1 MQTLSSTDKNK
12 YSLYLIVFVAA
23 FSGLLVG
30 FNTTI
35 ASGAILFIEK
45 DFPLTGFNVSL
56 IISSVLF
63 GAFVSALASGII
75 ADHYGRRRLMMFNS
89 IVFFCGSLCSLFAP
103 TVFWLIVSRT
113 IVGFA
118 IGISSYVAPL
128 YISELAPFRKRGIM
142 VGFTQLFI
150 VIGIVISYAVDYG
163 FAFGGHWRL
172 MFGTGVIPAL
182 MLFTGLLFVPESPRW
197 LVAHDK
203 DHEARKVL
211 QMTHADTNNVE
222 IELFE
227 IKESLNEQRNDWRIL
242 FKPWVLPAAIVGFGI
257 AALQQLV
264 GISIFTYYSP
274 AILAY
279 NSGDQAST
287 AILTTFGIG
296 TLLVLFTIIAL
307 PLIDRWG
314 RRPLLLLGSTG
325 MTLGLLM
332 LSAVFRW
339 PLKNA
344 EVLSWSAVIVYI
356 SSFAISFGPIGW
368 LMITELFPLRIRGLA
383 TSLATAIIWGISLL
397 VVFTFIPMVEL
408 LQLSKL
414 FGLYGSLC
422 FLSLLFVYFLVPET
436 KKITLERIEANLRS
450 GKKSRYLGE

>member
-1 MQTLSSTDKNK
+1 MQTLSSIKQNK

-23 FSGLLVG
+23 FSGLLIG
-30 FNTTI
+30 FNTAV

-45 DFPLTGFNVSL
+45 DFPLTAFNVSL

-63 GAFVSALASGII
+63 GAFVSAMISGRI
-75 ADHYGRRRLMMFNS
+75 ADHYGRRRLMMFNALL
-89 IVFFCGSLCSLFAP
+89 FFCGSLCSFFAP
-103 TVFWLIVSRT
+103 TVLWLILSRT

-118 IGISSYVAPL
+118 TGISSYVAPL

-142 VGFTQLFI
+142 VGFAQLFI
-150 VIGIVISYAVDYG
+150 VIGILISYAADYG

-172 MFGTGVIPAL
+172 MFGIGIIPAL

-197 LVAHDK
+197 LVANDR
-203 DHEARKVL
+203 DHEAQEVL
-211 QMTHADTNNVE
+211 QMVHTDTNVE
-222 IELFE
+222 LELFE
-227 IKESLNEQRNDWRIL
+227 IKESLNEQRNDWRVL

-264 GISIFTYYSP
+264 GISIFIYYAP
-274 AILAY
+274 AILMY
-279 NSGDQAST
+279 KGGDQAST
-287 AILTTFGIG
+287 AILATFGIG
-296 TLLVLFTIIAL
+296 ILLVFFTIVAL

-314 RRPLLLLGSTG
+314 RRPLLLLGSSG
-325 MTLGLLM
+325 MTLSLL
-332 LSAVFRW
+332 LLGAIFRW
-339 PLKNA
+339 PLENA
-344 EVLSWSAVIVYI
+344 SMLSWLAVIVYV

-383 TSLATAIIWGISLL
+383 TSLATATIWGVNML
-397 VVFTFIPMVEL
+397 VVFTFIPMVKSL
-408 LQLSKL
+408 HLSGV
-414 FGLYGSLC
+414 FWLYGVFC

-450 GKKSRYLGE
+450 GKTSRYLGE

>member
-1 MQTLSSTDKNK
+1 MDIRS
-12 YSLYLIVFVAA
+12 IVLVAA

-30 FNTTI
+30 FNTAV

-45 DFPLTGFNVSL
+45 DFPLTAFSANL

-63 GAFVSALASGII
+63 GAFISAMISGEI
-75 ADHYGRRRLMMFNS
+75 ADRYGRRRLMMFNALL
-89 IVFFCGSLCSLFAP
+89 FFCGSLCSFFAP
-103 TVFWLIVSRT
+103 TILWLIISRT

-118 IGISSYVAPL
+118 TGISSYVAPL
-128 YISELAPFRKRGIM
+128 YISELAPFRKRGTM
-142 VGFTQLFI
+142 VGLAQLFI
-150 VIGIVISYAVDYG
+150 VIGIVTAYAIDYG

-172 MFGTGVIPAL
+172 MFGVGVIPAL
-182 MLFTGLLFVPESPRW
+182 MLFAGLLFVPESPRW
-197 LVAHDK
+197 LVANNR
-203 DHEARKVL
+203 DHEAQEVL
-211 QMTHADTNNVE
+211 QMVHIGTNVE
-222 IELFE
+222 LELFE
-227 IKESLNEQRNDWRIL
+227 IKESLDEQRNDWRIL

-264 GISIFTYYSP
+264 GISIFIYYAP
-274 AILAY
+274 AILVY
-279 NSGDQAST
+279 DSGDLAST

-296 TLLVLFTIIAL
+296 ILLVFFTIVAL

-314 RRPLLLLGSTG
+314 RRPLLLLGSSG
-325 MTLGLLM
+325 MTLGLLL
-332 LSAVFRW
+332 LSIIFRW
-339 PLKNA
+339 PPGSA
-344 EVLSWSAVIVYI
+344 PVLSWLAVIIYV

-383 TSLATAIIWGISLL
+383 TSLATATIWGVNML
-397 VVFTFIPMVEL
+397 VVSTFIPMAKSL
-408 LQLSKL
+408 HLSGV
-414 FGLYGSLC
+414 FWPYGFFC